1 MFDRVTAPRTA
12 SADPLSLLSERETEV
27 LELAAQ
33 GLTNAELAARLEIT
47 VHTVKFHLASVF
59 RKLGVANRTEAV
71 AVLFRSRTRAAT
83 RGAEAVG

>member
-1 MFDRVTAPRTA
+1 MFDHVTTPSTA
-12 SADPLSLLSERETEV
+12 WADPLPLLSEREADV

-33 GLTNAELAARLEIT
+33 GLTNSELATRLEIT
-47 VHTVKFHLASVF
+47 VHTVKFHLASVY

-71 AVLFRSRTRAAT
+71 AVLFRSRARAAT